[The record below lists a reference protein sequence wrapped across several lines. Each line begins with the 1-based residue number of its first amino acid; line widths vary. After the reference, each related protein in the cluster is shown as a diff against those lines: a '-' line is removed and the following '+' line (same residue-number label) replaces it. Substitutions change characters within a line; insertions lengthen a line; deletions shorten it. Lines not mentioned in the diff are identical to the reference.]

1 MSSYIDPCFGLIQRI
16 WLSEKEGHS
25 LLLVEE
31 TRERLQYLVFYQ
43 SDNGIWKVVREFAV
57 GFPSPLAL
65 EVDATYGMILFAG
78 YPVSGKLSPLLVIEE
93 DGSSRWFLLYTL
105 ETGYWVLSEQYQLA
119 LTPVKEGLT
128 NNCGTGK
135 VKNGGNIGT

>member
-1 MSSYIDPCFGLIQRI
+1 MSSHIDPRFGLIQRI

-31 TRERLQYLVFYQ
+31 ARERLQYLVFYH
-43 SDNGIWKVVREFAV
+43 SGNGIWKVIREFAV

-65 EVDATYGMILFAG
+65 EVDATYGRILFVG

-105 ETGYWVLSEQYQLA
+105 EMGYWVLSEQYQLA
-119 LTPVKEGLT
+119 LTPAKEDLT
-128 NNCGTGK
+128 DCGTGK
-135 VKNGGNIGT
+135 VERSGDIGT